1 MGEDRSRRGPR
12 PAADPRDDAF
22 DALLALRAL
31 RRRREKR
38 PRRRLLVAF
47 GLAGVSFVAIVAG
60 SLAAGAMVLTSQCD
74 LKSLRPISLGSNSF
88 VFASN
93 GTRLGVVPSTRNRQ
107 PLRLD
112 QMSGWM
118 PKATIAIE
126 DRRFYQHGGVDY
138 RSIARAAYTDVM
150 RGRIVQGGSTI
161 TQQLVRNLYIGSH
174 KRTFGRKLKEAC
186 LAIKL
191 GDRLSK
197 KTILADYLNEV
208 AYGNHASGIEAATQT
223 YFSRP
228 ARRLTLTQAALL
240 AGLPQ
245 APTLYDPFAR
255 PAEALG
261 RRNEVLRAMAGAG
274 LISPARYA
282 AAAAR
287 PLGLK
292 PGRLYTEIRHPN
304 FFGYVE
310 QQLVSHFG
318 RRRVQSGG
326 LQIDTTLDPHL
337 QVLAQDAVQGVLRD
351 PKDPAAALVAI
362 DPATGA
368 IKAMVSYKPDHRKLQ
383 FNLATQGHRQAGSAF
398 KPFVL
403 TAAIQQGISL
413 NSGFSGPSQLTVTD
427 PRCSFNGEP
436 WDVRNYADE
445 SGGYMSLADATAH
458 SVNTIF
464 AQLVTRVGPEHVVAV
479 AHGLGIHSRLQPV
492 CSITLGSQPVTPL
505 DMTEA
510 YATLAAGGIHHP
522 AQALKLVRDPA
533 GTVLARLVPKG
544 NRVISANTA
553 ATVTYALQGVVD
565 HGTGT
570 AAYFGRPAAGK
581 TGTAENFQDAWFC
594 GFVRQLVACVWVGYP
609 KAELPMVNVEG
620 YASVFGGSLPARIW
634 HDFMSQ
640 ATASL
645 PVAEF
650 PTPTFGGVAITG
662 STSVVSYSS
671 SSTTTTTTTTPT
683 SPQPTP
689 PTSPQPTP
697 PPSRPAPAP
706 ASPPP
711 PPSAPAPA
719 PPPPDTTPAPPPP
732 PTPPGE
738 GHGFG
743 QTD

>member
-1 MGEDRSRRGPR
+1 
-12 PAADPRDDAF
+12 
-22 DALLALRAL
+22 LLALRAL

-47 GLAGVSFVAIVAG
+47 GLAAASFAVIVAG
-60 SLAAGAMVLTSQCD
+60 SVGTGAVVLASNCD

-112 QMSGWM
+112 QMSTWM

-126 DRRFYQHGGVDY
+126 DRRFYDHGGVDY
-138 RSIARAAYTDVM
+138 RGIARAAFTDLVH
-150 RGRIVQGGSTI
+150 GRIVQGGSTI

-174 KRTFGRKLKEAC
+174 RRTFGRKLKEAC

-191 GDRLSK
+191 GDKLSK
-197 KTILADYLNEV
+197 RAILADYLNEV
-208 AYGNHASGIEAATQT
+208 TYGNHASGIEAAAQT

-245 APTLYDPFAR
+245 APTLYDPFAH
-255 PAEALG
+255 PAEALA

-274 LISPARYA
+274 QISPARFA

-318 RRRVQSGG
+318 RKRVQSGG
-326 LQIDTTLDPHL
+326 LQIETTLDPHL
-337 QVLAQDAVQGVLRD
+337 QVLAQQSVQGVLRE
-351 PKDPAAALVAI
+351 PQDPAAALVAI

-413 NSGFSGPSQLTVTD
+413 RSGFSGPSQLTVAD

-436 WDVRNYADE
+436 WEVHNYADE
-445 SGGYMSLADATAH
+445 GGGFMSLADATAH

-505 DMTEA
+505 DMAEA
-510 YATLAAGGIHHP
+510 YATFAAGGIHHP

-533 GTVLARLVPKG
+533 GNVLARLVPQG
-544 NRVISANTA
+544 NRVISPNTA
-553 ATVTYALQGVVD
+553 ATVTYALQGVVNR
-565 HGTGT
+565 GTGT

-594 GFVRQLVACVWVGYP
+594 GFVPQLVACVWVGYP
-609 KAELPMVNVEG
+609 RAEIPMVNVEG

-662 STSVVSYSS
+662 SSSIVSYSS
-671 SSTTTTTTTTPT
+671 SSTTTTTT
-683 SPQPTP
+683 
-689 PTSPQPTP
+689 
-697 PPSRPAPAP
+697 
-706 ASPPP
+706 PPP
-711 PPSAPAPA
+711 PKPVPRPKPVPAPAPA
-719 PPPPDTTPAPPPP
+719 PPPSPPPPPPAPAPPPTDTTPATPAPPP
-732 PTPPGE
+732 PPGE

-743 QTD
+743 QAD

>member
-1 MGEDRSRRGPR
+1 MGEDRSRGGRR
-12 PAADPRDDAF
+12 PAADPRDDDAL

-47 GLAGVSFVAIVAG
+47 GLAAASFAVIVAG
-60 SLAAGAMVLTSQCD
+60 SVGTGAVVLASNCD

-112 QMSGWM
+112 QMSTWM

-126 DRRFYQHGGVDY
+126 DRRFYDHGGVDY
-138 RSIARAAYTDVM
+138 RGIARAAFTDLVH
-150 RGRIVQGGSTI
+150 GRIVQGGSTI

-174 KRTFGRKLKEAC
+174 RRTFGRKLKEAC

-191 GDRLSK
+191 GDKLSK
-197 KTILADYLNEV
+197 RAILADYLNEV
-208 AYGNHASGIEAATQT
+208 TYGNHASGIEAAAQT

-245 APTLYDPFAR
+245 APTLYDPFAH
-255 PAEALG
+255 PAEALA

-274 LISPARYA
+274 QISPARFA

-318 RRRVQSGG
+318 RKRVQSGG
-326 LQIDTTLDPHL
+326 LQIETTLDPHL
-337 QVLAQDAVQGVLRD
+337 QVLAQQSVQGVLRE
-351 PKDPAAALVAI
+351 PQDPAAALVAI

-413 NSGFSGPSQLTVTD
+413 RSGFSGPSQLTV
-427 PRCSFNGEP
+427 
-436 WDVRNYADE
+436 
-445 SGGYMSLADATAH
+445 
-458 SVNTIF
+458 
-464 AQLVTRVGPEHVVAV
+464 
-479 AHGLGIHSRLQPV
+479 
-492 CSITLGSQPVTPL
+492 
-505 DMTEA
+505 
-510 YATLAAGGIHHP
+510 
-522 AQALKLVRDPA
+522 
-533 GTVLARLVPKG
+533 
-544 NRVISANTA
+544 
-553 ATVTYALQGVVD
+553 
-565 HGTGT
+565 
-570 AAYFGRPAAGK
+570 
-581 TGTAENFQDAWFC
+581 
-594 GFVRQLVACVWVGYP
+594 
-609 KAELPMVNVEG
+609 
-620 YASVFGGSLPARIW
+620 
-634 HDFMSQ
+634 
-640 ATASL
+640 
-645 PVAEF
+645 
-650 PTPTFGGVAITG
+650 
-662 STSVVSYSS
+662 
-671 SSTTTTTTTTPT
+671 
-683 SPQPTP
+683 
-689 PTSPQPTP
+689 
-697 PPSRPAPAP
+697 
-706 ASPPP
+706 
-711 PPSAPAPA
+711 
-719 PPPPDTTPAPPPP
+719 
-732 PTPPGE
+732 
-738 GHGFG
+738 
-743 QTD
+743 